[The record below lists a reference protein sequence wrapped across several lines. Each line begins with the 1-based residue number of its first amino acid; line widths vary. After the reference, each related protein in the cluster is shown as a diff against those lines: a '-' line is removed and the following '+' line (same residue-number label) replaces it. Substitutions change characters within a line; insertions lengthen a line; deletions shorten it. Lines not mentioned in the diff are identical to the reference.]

1 MDGEEELNKDM
12 TLMIDIEEMQAKERK
27 GDRYHVLTVYS
38 RGWDS
43 VHRDILEFVTVLLSF
58 GE

>member
-1 MDGEEELNKDM
+1 M
-12 TLMIDIEEMQAKERK
+12 TLKIDIEEMQATEMK
-27 GDRYHVLTVYS
+27 GERYHILTVYS

-43 VHRDILEFVTVLLSF
+43 IRRDILEFVTVLLFF